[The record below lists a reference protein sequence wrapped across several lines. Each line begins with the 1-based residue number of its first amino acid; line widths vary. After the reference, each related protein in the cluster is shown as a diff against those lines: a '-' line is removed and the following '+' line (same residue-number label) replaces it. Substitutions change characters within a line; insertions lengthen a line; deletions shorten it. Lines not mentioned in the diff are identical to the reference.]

1 MAAADPPRNTGL
13 GQVFA
18 EDTRQSQ
25 ETEYKNKAK
34 TRQIKSDRIILYASV
49 QYNIPQML

>member
-18 EDTRQSQ
+18 EDTRQNQ
-25 ETEYKNKAK
+25 ETEKYKNKAK
-34 TRQIKSDRIILYASV
+34 TRQINVR
-49 QYNIPQML
+49 